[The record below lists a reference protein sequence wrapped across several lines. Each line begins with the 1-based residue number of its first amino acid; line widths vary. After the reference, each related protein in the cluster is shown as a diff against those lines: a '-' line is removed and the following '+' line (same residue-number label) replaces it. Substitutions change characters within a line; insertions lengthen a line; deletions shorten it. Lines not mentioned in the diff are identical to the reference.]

1 MKKTFIL
8 ATAMLL
14 AAGIVFAQTEDE
26 VVEEQ
31 PAEAEVAASEE
42 EETESEGEAEEAETA
57 DEETEEKSSLAQ
69 DPNDPEPK
77 IIELEDK
84 YEEMHPKAHSV
95 TLKLA
100 WTPIS
105 GEATFTYTCMQASFD
120 VGEAMNVAIAVYEE
134 FAKDNNF
141 KHYKYVRKDKK
152 KYFKD
157 GDMKMATYMSRVVF
171 KK

>member
-1 MKKTFIL
+1 MKKTFVI
-8 ATAMLL
+8 AVAMLL

-26 VVEEQ
+26 AVEEQ
-31 PAEAEVAASEE
+31 PAETETAETE
-42 EETESEGEAEEAETA
+42 ESEGEEAESGDEEAQ
-57 DEETEEKSSLAQ
+57 EESSLAQ
-69 DPNDPEPK
+69 DPNDQEPK
-77 IIELEDK
+77 TIELEDK

-95 TLKLA
+95 TLTLD
-100 WTPIS
+100 WIPVS
-105 GEATFTYTCMQASFD
+105 GEAIFTYTCLQASFD

-134 FAKDNNF
+134 FAKDNGF

-157 GDMKMATYMSRVVF
+157 GDIKMATYTSRVVF

>member
-8 ATAMLL
+8 VATMLL
-14 AAGIVFAQTEDE
+14 ATGIIFAQTDDE
-26 VVEEQ
+26 AVEEQ
-31 PAEAEVAASEE
+31 PAETEAAE
-42 EETESEGEAEEAETA
+42 TQESEGEESESG
-57 DEETEEKSSLAQ
+57 DEEEEKSSLAQ
-69 DPNDPEPK
+69 DPNDTEPR

-95 TLKLA
+95 TLKLEWA
-100 WTPIS
+100 PIS
-105 GEATFTYTCMQASFD
+105 GEATFTYTCLQASFD

-134 FAKDNNF
+134 FARDNNF

-157 GDMKMATYMSRVVF
+157 GDMKMATYTSRVVF

>member
-8 ATAMLL
+8 VTAMLF

-26 VVEEQ
+26 AVQEQ
-31 PAEAEVAASEE
+31 PAETEAAETE
-42 EETESEGEAEEAETA
+42 ESEGEEAESG
-57 DEETEEKSSLAQ
+57 DEEEKSSLAQ
-69 DPNDPEPK
+69 DPEDQEPK

-95 TLKLA
+95 TLKLE

-105 GEATFTYTCMQASFD
+105 GEATFTYTCLQASFD

-134 FAKDNNF
+134 FARDNNF
-141 KHYKYVRKDKK
+141 KHYKYVRKDRK

-157 GDMKMATYMSRVVF
+157 GDMKMATYTSRVVF

>member
-8 ATAMLL
+8 AAAMLL

-26 VVEEQ
+26 AVQEQ
-31 PAEAEVAASEE
+31 PAEAEVA
-42 EETESEGEAEEAETA
+42 ETQEGETSEDETSEAESG
-57 DEETEEKSSLAQ
+57 DEESEEKSSLAQ
-69 DPNDPEPK
+69 DPNDQEPK

-95 TLKLA
+95 TLKLE

-105 GEATFTYTCMQASFD
+105 GEATFTYTCLQASFD

-134 FAKDNNF
+134 FARDNNF

-157 GDMKMATYMSRVVF
+157 GDMKMATYTSRVVF

>member
-8 ATAMLL
+8 VTAMLF

-26 VVEEQ
+26 AVQEQ
-31 PAEAEVAASEE
+31 PAETEAAETE
-42 EETESEGEAEEAETA
+42 ESEGEEAESG
-57 DEETEEKSSLAQ
+57 DEEEKSSLAQ
-69 DPNDPEPK
+69 DPEDQEPK

-95 TLKLA
+95 TLKLE

-105 GEATFTYTCMQASFD
+105 GEATFTYTCLQASFD

-134 FAKDNNF
+134 FARDNNF
-141 KHYKYVRKDKK
+141 KHYKYVRKDRK

-157 GDMKMATYMSRVVF
+157 GDIKMATYTSRVVF

>member
-1 MKKTFIL
+1 M
-8 ATAMLL
+8 
-14 AAGIVFAQTEDE
+14 
-26 VVEEQ
+26 
-31 PAEAEVAASEE
+31 
-42 EETESEGEAEEAETA
+42 
-57 DEETEEKSSLAQ
+57 AQ
-69 DPNDPEPK
+69 DPNDTEPK

-84 YEEMHPKAHSV
+84 YEEMHPKASSV
-95 TLKLA
+95 TLKLE

-105 GEATFTYTCMQASFD
+105 GEATFTYTCLQASFD

-134 FAKDNNF
+134 FARDNGF

-157 GDMKMATYMSRVVF
+157 GDMKMATYTSRVVF

>member
-1 MKKTFIL
+1 MKKMFIL
-8 ATAMLL
+8 TTAMLL
-14 AAGIVFAQTEDE
+14 AAGIVFAQTEED
-26 VVEEQ
+26 VAQEQ
-31 PAEAEVAASEE
+31 PAETEVAA
-42 EETESEGEAEEAETA
+42 TEEGETDEGETEEAESA
-57 DEETEEKSSLAQ
+57 DEEAEEKSSLAQ
-69 DPNDPEPK
+69 DPNDTEPK

-95 TLKLA
+95 TLKLE

-105 GEATFTYTCMQASFD
+105 GEATFTYTCLQASFD

-134 FAKDNNF
+134 FAHDNNF
-141 KHYKYVRKDKK
+141 KHYKYVRKDRK

>member
-8 ATAMLL
+8 VATMLL
-14 AAGIVFAQTEDE
+14 ATGIVFAQTEDE
-26 VVEEQ
+26 TVEEQ
-31 PAEAEVAASEE
+31 PAETETAEAQ
-42 EETESEGEAEEAETA
+42 ESEGEGEEAESG
-57 DEETEEKSSLAQ
+57 DEESEEKSSLAQ
-69 DPNDPEPK
+69 DPNDTEPK
-77 IIELEDK
+77 VIELEDK

-95 TLKLA
+95 TLKLE

-105 GEATFTYTCMQASFD
+105 GEATFTYTCLQASFD

-134 FAKDNNF
+134 FARDNNF

-157 GDMKMATYMSRVVF
+157 GDMKMATYTSRVVF

>member
-8 ATAMLL
+8 VATMLL
-14 AAGIVFAQTEDE
+14 ATGIIFAQTEDE
-26 VVEEQ
+26 AVEEQ
-31 PAEAEVAASEE
+31 PAETEAAEAQ
-42 EETESEGEAEEAETA
+42 EGEGEEAESG
-57 DEETEEKSSLAQ
+57 DEESEEKSSLAQ
-69 DPNDPEPK
+69 DPNDTEPK
-77 IIELEDK
+77 VIELEDK

-95 TLKLA
+95 TLKLE

-105 GEATFTYTCMQASFD
+105 GEATFTYTCLQASFD

-134 FAKDNNF
+134 FARDNNF

-157 GDMKMATYMSRVVF
+157 GDMKMATYTSRVVF